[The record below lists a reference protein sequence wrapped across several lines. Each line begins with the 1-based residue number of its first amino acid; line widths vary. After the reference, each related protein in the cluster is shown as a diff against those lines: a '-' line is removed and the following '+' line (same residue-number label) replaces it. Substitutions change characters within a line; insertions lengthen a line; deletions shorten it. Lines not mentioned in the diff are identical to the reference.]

1 MARVLVTRA
10 AEDARPLCHSLE
22 SIGHEPVR
30 VPLLQRLWDV
40 DAVAAC
46 ANEHPEADWL
56 LVTSATTADVLAA
69 AAPQGFPS
77 ARIGAVGPT
86 TARKLSALGRPA
98 DLVPERHLGSAL
110 VAAMPDLDGCRVV
123 YPKADLAPS
132 TTADLL
138 RDKGAT
144 VIEVVAY
151 RNVAPPGHADK
162 LADALPVD
170 ATTLLSGS
178 AARRLAAALEG
189 VGGPAS
195 LGRVIVIGPSTA
207 RVAQE
212 VGLPVHAIANP
223 YTVNGLLQALE
234 SQV

>member
-22 SIGHEPVR
+22 AIGHEPVR

-40 DAVAAC
+40 EAVAAC
-46 ANEHPEADWL
+46 AEEHADADWL

-86 TARKLSALGRPA
+86 TARTLSALGRPA
-98 DLVPERHLGSAL
+98 DLVPERHMGSAL
-110 VAAMPDLDGCRVV
+110 VAALPDLEGRKVV
-123 YPKADLAPS
+123 YPKADLAPE
-132 TTADLL
+132 TTAELL
-138 RDKGAT
+138 RGRGAE
-144 VIEVVAY
+144 VVEVVAY
-151 RNVAPPGHADK
+151 RNVAPPGHAEQ
-162 LADALPVD
+162 LRQALPVD

-178 AARRLAAALEG
+178 AAERLAKALDGIADSAA
-189 VGGPAS
+189 
-195 LGRVIVIGPSTA
+195 LGRVVVIGPSTA
-207 RVAQE
+207 RAAQE
-212 VGLPVHAIANP
+212 AGLPVHAIANP
-223 YTVNGLLQALE
+223 YTVNGLLQALD